1 MAYCSTQAPSCG
13 KPADSLKIKKAFKY
27 HSCLF
32 SCKFFSVII
41 ADHFSKQTQKVVS
54 TCTDYN
60 KIISRIEVSTKHGQ
74 IFNLRLKMIS
84 YSIVNTCD
92 L

>member
-13 KPADSLKIKKAFKY
+13 KPADFLKIKKAFKY

-60 KIISRIEVSTKHGQ
+60 KIISRIEVSTKKSSNIQLAFENDKLFYCKH
-74 IFNLRLKMIS
+74 L
-84 YSIVNTCD
+84 
-92 L
+92 